1 MIFER
6 LSEDVIVNSFKY
18 LEIKDW
24 LNFVSTNKYIYY
36 CKNIDNNLWNNI
48 NLSSINTNKV
58 IENIKKIGEINK
70 DNTYIVNIICGNTTY
85 VRIPNNL
92 KKVFLNTNLLILE
105 TNSLVYLYPK

>member
-58 IENIKKIGEINK
+58 IENIKKIGGINK